1 MQNQRRENEQDLRR
15 FLYPRKYEREEQRSP
30 ARKVSYNSEFMSK
43 KPKLHYKYDDQQS
56 VSSYIM
62 NKEMNLNAQGYPR
75 DEVHFSVLDNNNIH
89 RQQYSNKSYKPEG
102 KIYHYSIASR
112 KDFSRDK
119 NDEYNTYYY
128 PEKKARKYYIEKKIP
143 IVENDYINNYG
154 RQEENILPTKVYISD
169 SYAYNKSGTYK
180 FRPSREKD
188 GYNEYKG
195 GIVNLRRKKYTS
207 NYEINSIILI
217 QRWWRNIL
225 NIISRRRRNERYENE
240 DQQNEYYPSFASR
253 KAYSRGN
260 ERIVEKIMPGEN
272 DKFIIQTTK
281 VEVYRSPYMN
291 IPLLKPE
298 IITKEVKLNS
308 SPKKNIE
315 ANNDFEI
322 FLDKESLKQNMRN
335 IWIEE
340 CISTSAESLS
350 YIQKEEE
357 MREIRNIT
365 IINKYEEQIKQLK
378 IALSEKE
385 NKLIEFSNKL
395 KTLSSNKEMEI
406 EENYFIKEEETSL
419 RYKYKPFKNNLKIQL
434 VDRLLI
440 RNNLNLEGYNKLYGK
455 SKNQYMI
462 ENNYNIC
469 ILPIEREPL
478 KKQLV
483 DKLFIEGSG
492 KEILSGYRE
501 KKIIE
506 FKFSPNKMIIEPKD
520 NLEIL
525 PIERE
530 PLKKQLVDDLYI
542 EGLFLMKP
550 ENKIQN
556 IDKLTILRSPKKLN
570 NIISPRDSIELL
582 GLQKAPL
589 KKQLVD
595 DLYIEGFFLMKPEN
609 KIQNIDKLTI
619 FRAPRPQNI
628 IEPKDNLEIL
638 PIEREPLKKQLV
650 DELYIEGLLLMKPE
664 NKIQNIDKLTILRAA
679 RPQNIIEPKDNI
691 QIISLKKESEPLK
704 KQLVDDLY
712 IEGLFLMKPEN
723 KIQNIDKL
731 SIFRAPRPQNVIE
744 PKDNLEILRKEKEPL
759 IKQLVDDLYIEKL
772 INIKPENKVQNIDKI
787 EILRIP
793 KSNNVIVESR
803 DNIEILPKPKNPLKL
818 QLIDSLSIEGAERP
832 KNEIQ
837 SIDKINILKAPKT
850 ILNVIEERDNIH
862 LYPKEKEPL
871 TKQLVDDLMIE
882 RNIIKPENKIQNIDK
897 MTILKAPKPENI
909 IEEKDNIFIAPKI
922 KEPLKNQNIDSLL
935 IEGINRPENKILE
948 VDKMEILRAPKSTN
962 ISIEEKDSLFIPRK
976 EKEPLEKQL
985 VDDLMIEKS
994 IKKYDNTVQNIDK
1007 IEILKTPKPQNV
1019 IEEKDNIFIEPKKKE
1034 PLKSQI
1040 IDSIIVEGINRP
1052 ENNIQNVDKIEILRS
1067 PKSQKIIIEEKDSL
1081 FIPPIIKEPLK
1092 DQKVDSIIIEGN
1104 NRPENKIQEVDKM
1117 EILRTSKP
1125 INMIIEEND
1134 SLFIPSKEKIP
1145 LKSQGIDK
1153 ITIEGI
1159 EHPDNKIQNID
1170 KIEILKTIKPK
1181 NIIIEEKDS
1190 IFIPP
1195 KEKALLKQQRC
1206 DKLFIEKEPQPEN
1219 KIQRIDDIEILEF
1232 YKSPRN
1238 NKEMV
1243 ENDNIFIPP
1252 KEKKPLKNQ
1261 NVDSLIIEG
1270 KERPE
1275 NKMQNIDKI
1284 EILRTSKPINMIVE
1298 EKDSL
1303 FIPSIEKIPNN
1314 QIIVEVIDKPEN
1326 KIKKVDEFEILRAP
1340 INIVIEQNE
1349 NQLVPHKENVP
1360 LRSQND
1366 DKALL
1371 SKNNE
1376 IQNVDKIEILRTSKP
1391 KNLLI
1396 EEKESIFIPNK
1407 EKEPLK
1413 SQIVDSI
1420 EVEGII
1426 RPENNIQN
1434 VDKIEIL
1441 RTSKPKNLLIE
1452 EKDSIFIPQKEKEPL
1467 KSQKVDSIEVE
1478 GNNKPENNIQKVDEM
1493 EILRTTKPKNLLIE
1507 EKDSI
1512 FIPQKEKEPLKSQ
1525 KVDSIEVEGNIRPEN
1540 NIQNIDKIEIL
1551 RTPKPK
1557 NLLIEEKDSIFIP
1570 HKEKEPLKSEV
1581 VDSIEVEGNSRPE
1594 NNIQNIDKIE
1604 ILRTPKSKSNLLIE
1618 EKDSIFI
1625 PQKEK
1630 EPLKSQKVDSIE
1642 VEGNNKPENNIQK
1655 VDEMEILR
1663 TSKPENIIEEKDS
1676 LFIEREK
1683 KINEPLKNQLVDS
1696 IAVEGINRPENN
1708 IQNVDKIEILKTPK
1722 PDNKIES
1729 KDSIFIE
1736 QKEKTPLQSQTVDKL
1751 LIEGNLKPNNQIQNV
1766 DKMEILKTPKPK
1778 NLIIEEK
1785 DSIFIPQKGKEPL
1798 KSQIVDSIEVE
1809 GIIRPENN
1817 IQNVDKI
1824 EILRSSKP
1832 KSSLLIEEKD
1842 NIFIPQKEKEPLKS
1856 QKVDSIKVEG
1866 IIRPENNI
1874 QNVDKIEFL
1883 RTPKPKSNLLIE
1895 EKDSIFIP
1903 HKEKEPLKNQIV
1915 DSIEIEGNNR
1925 PENNIQNIDKIEILR
1940 ASKPKISLLIE
1951 EKDSIFIPQKEKEPL
1966 KNQTVDSIEVEGIIR
1981 PENNIQNIDKIE
1993 ILRTPK
1999 SKSNLLIE
2007 EKDSIFIPQ
2016 KEKEPLKSQKVD
2028 SIEVEGNNKPENNIQ
2043 KVDEMEILRTSK
2055 PENII
2060 EEKDSLFIEREKKIN
2075 EPLKNQLVDSIAVE
2089 GINRPENNIQNVDK
2103 IEILKTPKPDNKIEP
2118 KDNIF
2123 IEPQEKKPLQKQL
2136 VDELLIEREKKPQ
2149 NEIMSLDKINLLGKT
2164 PKLKDENIIQQN
2176 EMIFIKSKEKDPL
2189 IKQKIDDLKVE
2200 GLERPNNEIEV
2211 IENNMEIPRTPR
2223 RRDMIEEMDS
2233 IFIGPKPKAPLEYQ
2247 LLDNMLIEGIE
2258 RPENEIE
2265 YIEDINILGNNKLK
2279 GKNKNNNIINIE
2291 PQDNLFIPHKNKEPL
2306 KIQVLDYMLVEG
2318 MERPEYIKQKTNEV
2332 NILRDNTKE
2341 KGKNNIIDIKDCIC
2355 IEAKE
2360 KDPLQKQVLDYM
2372 LIEGME
2378 RPQNIIENIDKFDL
2392 LRTPRRRNMI
2402 EEVNDIKIEPKE
2414 KIKENLKSQKV
2425 DDLKV
2430 EGLMPIFSG
2439 DKNIPSTVKEL
2450 TIMPLKEKPIKKQS
2464 YDNDEIL
2471 SIPKSLESENIVI
2484 LKKKKEPLIE
2494 DKIEELTLKGKEK
2507 EDEKEEEVKDDK
2519 NIPLRKRYSRKN
2531 DNIIEKRD
2539 RINIPGKEKEKEEK
2553 PLEKPIE
2560 KTLEKPEEKPI
2571 EKPAEKPIEK
2581 PLEKPLEIQSIY
2593 SINYEKVIREKK
2605 PIIKRENEIEKKEEL
2620 QIICKKESN
2629 VEDHFKEEINRKDD
2643 EKKKV
2648 EEEETPIDKM
2658 EKVKDPLME
2667 DRMDELFIEANKKPE
2682 NKITVENKI
2691 FIPCNK
2697 KEEEKIEKITPKYKN
2712 EISNLENIYI
2722 PSKEKKNIEINEE
2735 EIIRNYL
2742 LKKGNKEKN
2751 EIKHLDDFTIS
2762 SIEKGKEKEEEKK
2775 EEKKEIKKELYETD
2789 KMDELIFEGLERP
2802 ENTIESTMKFKII
2815 KVPKEK
2821 AQYEVEYMEDVFF
2834 AGKPKENKEIILRK
2848 ESMDKLNIE
2857 REVKP
2862 ENEIEKTESMDV
2874 PRTPKPKNEIE
2885 NIEEIF
2891 IPSKPIKL
2899 SKPKPK
2905 QSLSK
2910 ENIKDFYI
2918 QGEKKLTK
2926 STLPNNEIKS
2936 IEPVFIPSKKKEPLV
2951 GEHYYDLYIEGNKL
2965 PKDEKKNEFEKLMK
2979 DNNINDFYIKG
2990 TEKEKIM
2997 DNAIPPKKTEPLL
3010 EDKIDNVYIERS
3022 PRPKYEIKNVD
3033 KILIPSKPSK
3043 KVKPSLSSNIINT
3056 FYIEGIKKEEK
3067 ERILPKNEINSLK
3080 PIFISSKEK
3089 EPLKSQVTSK
3099 LFIENTGKKEET
3111 KIEKES
3117 GRVFLNNTKEN
3128 KDQFI
3133 IKGIPREE
3141 AAPLS
3146 VPKKDNIKENI
3157 DNIILNGLDR
3167 PENKYKKEI
3176 EFSILKSGKENKEIK
3191 ETKKN
3196 DVNEVCS
3203 QNNDIFIEGNDDQLE
3218 IILLRRRNKK
3228 IKEEIKPNLENNIFL
3243 PGVSKSQPESSSTMV
3258 MKNIVKEPV
3267 KQFTIIGKENKPLII
3282 ENKGNFKIDS
3292 NRKMADQS
3300 NNLIVQGSCFG
3311 LLAKPNEPGLETQDI
3326 ETIHLNWKNNNQKQ
3340 KTCELAL
3347 DADNNSRPNWNNNII
3362 LQKCFKF
3369 TIDKTENNIE
3379 NNIPVNVPPVNNL
3392 RMVREIKLDLIK
3404 KKDEEEIIQDDY
3416 NYINLEKDDK
3426 QKRTVKATIT
3436 KIYRENADDDD
3447 NQEIDPFSGV
3457 SKHSSSKKYD
3467 KIFNQIHE
3475 SKNSSYKKDFSEG
3488 KSGTVIIKGSNDKKI
3503 GKLLFKDTKKSG
3515 TDERKMIPDLFN
3527 EINERN
3533 SNPETVKYKTKIV
3546 SRSQVMFKPKQKKT
3560 EYLRDYDNE
3569 PHIYS

>member
-935 IEGINRPENKILE
+935 IEGINRPENKIQE

-1206 DKLFIEKEPQPEN
+1206 DKLFIEKEPKPEN

-1270 KERPE
+1270 NERPE

-1478 GNNKPENNIQKVDEM
+1478 GN
-1493 EILRTTKPKNLLIE
+1493 
-1507 EKDSI
+1507 
-1512 FIPQKEKEPLKSQ
+1512 
-1525 KVDSIEVEGNIRPEN
+1525 IRPEN

-1663 TSKPENIIEEKDS
+1663 TPKPENIIEEKDS

-1696 IAVEGINRPENN
+1696 IVVEGINRPENN

-1817 IQNVDKI
+1817 IQN
-1824 EILRSSKP
+1824 
-1832 KSSLLIEEKD
+1832 
-1842 NIFIPQKEKEPLKS
+1842 
-1856 QKVDSIKVEG
+1856 
-1866 IIRPENNI
+1866 
-1874 QNVDKIEFL
+1874 
-1883 RTPKPKSNLLIE
+1883 
-1895 EKDSIFIP
+1895 
-1903 HKEKEPLKNQIV
+1903 
-1915 DSIEIEGNNR
+1915 
-1925 PENNIQNIDKIEILR
+1925 
-1940 ASKPKISLLIE
+1940 
-1951 EKDSIFIPQKEKEPL
+1951 
-1966 KNQTVDSIEVEGIIR
+1966 
-1981 PENNIQNIDKIE
+1981 IDKIE

-2007 EKDSIFIPQ
+2007 EKDSVFIPQ

-2043 KVDEMEILRTSK
+2043 KVDEMEILRISK

-2075 EPLKNQLVDSIAVE
+2075 EPLKNQLVDSIVVE

-2189 IKQKIDDLKVE
+2189 IKQKIDDLKME